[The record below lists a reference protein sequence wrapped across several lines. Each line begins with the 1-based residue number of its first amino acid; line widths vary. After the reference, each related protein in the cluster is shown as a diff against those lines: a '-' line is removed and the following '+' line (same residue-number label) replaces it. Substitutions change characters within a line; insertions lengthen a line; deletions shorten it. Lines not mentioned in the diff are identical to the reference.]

1 MICRFQRPSPSIEAA
16 VDEMDWNKAGVD
28 CRRSALVDSGYYNR
42 DCLLRWYG
50 LVVWQTNGVERQ
62 ECGQKKGP
70 ILCILAGVAGADA
83 LVEEGGWSRNTM
95 AGLACGGMI

>member
-1 MICRFQRPSPSIEAA
+1 MWEA
-16 VDEMDWNKAGVD
+16 
-28 CRRSALVDSGYYNR
+28 
-42 DCLLRWYG
+42 
-50 LVVWQTNGVERQ
+50 NGVERQ

-95 AGLACGGMI
+95 AGLACGGDGIARSLFDWGQCPTMTYCCYYW